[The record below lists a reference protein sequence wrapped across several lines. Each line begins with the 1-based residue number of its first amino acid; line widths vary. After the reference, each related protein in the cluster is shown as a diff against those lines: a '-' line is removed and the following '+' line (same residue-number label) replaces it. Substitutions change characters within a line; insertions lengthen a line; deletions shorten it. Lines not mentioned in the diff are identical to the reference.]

1 MHKGHHIQ
9 PNNCFNMHLVKQTF
23 QPGARPRMRR
33 VHNFYGTNSFGKK
46 HTEGETMENGD
57 ET

>member
-1 MHKGHHIQ
+1 
-9 PNNCFNMHLVKQTF
+9 
-23 QPGARPRMRR
+23 MRR